1 MKKMTFLISALF
13 MGLAAAGCGKTLD
26 NADFVEGY
34 EYPDEP
40 VDVPSGEIEPDEIAD
55 NQVKVISFNMRT
67 GGADNGTQNAWAI
80 RCEGIPAMMEK
91 ENPTVMGVQE
101 ALGYQLSFVTDNVP
115 GYDYYGVGRDDGG
128 SSGETMAIFYKTD
141 VVELGDH
148 GTFWLSETP
157 DKVSY
162 GWDAKYRRT
171 ATWAFFTVKATG
183 KRFFYVNT
191 HLDNEGSEARKQSIV
206 LICDKMKELNPN
218 GYPSILTADFNSTTD
233 SGIFDPLRT
242 EMQDARTD
250 APVTDQFGTYNGWG
264 TTTSTIDH
272 IFYSDFTP
280 LEYHTIM
287 DRWNG
292 VQYLSDHYPIS
303 ALLEFE

>member
-1 MKKMTFLISALF
+1 
-13 MGLAAAGCGKTLD
+13 MGQAAAGCGKTLD

-40 VDVPSGEIEPDEIAD
+40 VDVPGGEIEPDEIAD

-218 GYPSILTADFNSTTD
+218 GAMMGGIVCTALDMSYGLLVFALCGGGVIPPTVSMTTNFINAIFGGDTLLVTAKVESWGKRIINMSAKGVSKNTGKTIVTSTTVYISNADFK
-233 SGIFDPLRT
+233 LK
-242 EMQDARTD
+242 
-250 APVTDQFGTYNGWG
+250 
-264 TTTSTIDH
+264 
-272 IFYSDFTP
+272 
-280 LEYHTIM
+280 
-287 DRWNG
+287 
-292 VQYLSDHYPIS
+292 
-303 ALLEFE
+303 